1 VQPGNGRKTD
11 RLHGRHDLTGA
22 LDLGTCFPQGRTL
35 VGDCE
40 VLVLPSK
47 QEQRLLT
54 VVLLE
59 LFKGESH

>member
-1 VQPGNGRKTD
+1 
-11 RLHGRHDLTGA
+11 
-22 LDLGTCFPQGRTL
+22 
-35 VGDCE
+35 

-59 LFKGESH
+59 LFKRRIEARCLSACDDSSSA

>member
-1 VQPGNGRKTD
+1 VS
-11 RLHGRHDLTGA
+11 A
-22 LDLGTCFPQGRTL
+22 QGRTL